1 MGLPMAQNLSK
12 AGYGVVAWNRTAAK
26 AQTLTKDGIEVCQTA
41 AAAAHNRKVIMVMAS
56 DAAACDEV
64 LFGKNGAASNAADG
78 ATVIVCSSLAPQE
91 SRLQAK
97 RCAEEFGLRYA
108 DAPVSGGERGAK
120 DGTLAIMVGASA
132 EVFAD
137 ISPMLSAFGKP
148 VYIGAVGCG
157 QLAKLANQMI
167 VGTTIAAVAEA
178 LLLAECGGANPKAV
192 REAMLGGFANSEIL
206 RQHGARMLAGDVKP
220 GGAAKY
226 QLRDLHN
233 ALAVAKE
240 SGLQMPCA
248 QSAAE
253 LFGGMINAGMGEQD
267 HSALHSFMANNKPAR
282 RC

>member
-1 MGLPMAQNLSK
+1 MENAN
-12 AGYGVVAWNRTAAK
+12 NTAAK
-26 AQTLTKDGIEVCQTA
+26 ASGIGNHDNCRSKA
-41 AAAAHNRKVIMVMAS
+41 
-56 DAAACDEV
+56 
-64 LFGKNGAASNAADG
+64 
-78 ATVIVCSSLAPQE
+78 
-91 SRLQAK
+91 
-97 RCAEEFGLRYA
+97 
-108 DAPVSGGERGAK
+108 
-120 DGTLAIMVGASA
+120 A
-132 EVFAD
+132 EV
-137 ISPMLSAFGKP
+137 M
-148 VYIGAVGCG
+148 
-157 QLAKLANQMI
+157 
-167 VGTTIAAVAEA
+167 
-178 LLLAECGGANPKAV
+178 AV